1 MRAFLTALLL
11 AVASSAFG
19 AEPPRIVAYPAAVVP
34 APLPSDKTPLS
45 VGKFRWL
52 TLENYAGSV
61 TWDWS
66 GDVASVGTRTAKPG
80 AEFIG
85 VKEGT
90 EGVES
95 HIAPESKSE
104 VLAVW
109 GKTGGDVT
117 VSAWGVVDNR
127 AVKLA
132 TIVLSVQGA
141 RPPPVVVLP
150 PIEPPVTPPTP
161 AKGYYYLIVRQNG
174 PVQQSFLDSI
184 RLSAWDELRK
194 AGHTVK
200 DLPLNEVPSKSGKSP
215 IPDGTSLPCVLTLE
229 IKGDTS
235 YVIPPPAALPT
246 TNEAVRKLLEVK
258 P

>member
-1 MRAFLTALLL
+1 MRYAIFTLL
-11 AVASSAFG
+11 ATLPAFG

-66 GDVASVGTRTAKPG
+66 GDVASVGTRVAKPG

-95 HIAPESKSE
+95 HTAPDSKSE

-132 TIVLSVQGA
+132 TIMLSVQGA
-141 RPPPVVVLP
+141 RPPPVVILP
-150 PIEPPVTPPTP
+150 PPIDTPP
-161 AKGYYYLIVRQNG
+161 AKGLYYLIVRPNG
-174 PVQQSFLDSI
+174 PVQNDVLQSLK
-184 RLSAWDELRK
+184 LPAWEEIRK
-194 AGHTVK
+194 AGHTFK
-200 DLPLNEVPSKSGKSP
+200 DLPLNEVKTTNGKSP
-215 IPDGTSLPCVLTLE
+215 IPDGTPLPCVLALKIE
-229 IKGDTS
+229 GDTS
-235 YVIPPPAALPT
+235 YVIPPPSKLPAT
-246 TNEAVRKLLEVK
+246 DADVRKLLEVK